1 MWLLLLNPCINELY
15 QTFNEGLN
23 FQTLC
28 FDSRWLP
35 TLGTTTSGSLKEIDS
50 TLLSLELLQIVL
62 TLDRVEGARNQAGL
76 LEKIN

>member
-35 TLGTTTSGSLKEIDS
+35 TLGTTTSGSLKETDS
-50 TLLSLELLQIVL
+50 ILLALELLQVAL
-62 TLDRVEGARNQAGL
+62 TLDSVEGARNQAGL
-76 LEKIN
+76 LEKN